1 VNEPIEMEVL
11 AIDDA
16 APPNPK
22 PESTPEPDPA
32 WRQWQG
38 RVKQLGAR
46 WWPLWVILGVVVVF
60 LVLTVGVVFG
70 AILLIVKI
78 VSGILGGIVR
88 LLTGNASSTSLR

>member
-1 VNEPIEMEVL
+1 MNEPIEMEVL

-16 APPNPK
+16 APPHPK
-22 PESTPEPDPA
+22 PETQPEPDPA

-38 RVKQLGAR
+38 RVKRLDAR
-46 WWPLWVILGVVVVF
+46 WWPLWVVLGVIVVF

-78 VSGILGGIVR
+78 VSGIIGGIVR
-88 LLTGNASSTSLR
+88 FLTGTSSSTSLR

>member
-1 VNEPIEMEVL
+1 MEVL

-16 APPNPK
+16 APPQPK
-22 PESTPEPDPA
+22 PETQSVPDPA

-38 RVKQLGAR
+38 RVKQLDAR
-46 WWPLWVILGVVVVF
+46 WWPLWVILGVIVVF

-78 VSGILGGIVR
+78 VSGIIGGIVR
-88 LLTGNASSTSLR
+88 FLTGTSSSTSLR

>member
-1 VNEPIEMEVL
+1 VNDPIEMEVL

-22 PESTPEPDPA
+22 PQSTPEPDPA

-38 RVKQLGAR
+38 RVKRLDAR
-46 WWPLWVILGVVVVF
+46 WWPLWVILGAIVVF

-70 AILLIVKI
+70 AILLIVKM
-78 VSGILGGIVR
+78 VSGLLGSLVR
-88 LLTGNASSTSLR
+88 LLTGTSSSTSLR

>member
-22 PESTPEPDPA
+22 PEPTPQPDPA

-38 RVKQLGAR
+38 RVKQLDAR
-46 WWPLWVILGVVVVF
+46 WWPLWVVLGILLVF
-60 LVLTVGVVFG
+60 VVLTVGVVFG
-70 AILLIVKI
+70 AVLLIVKI
-78 VSGILGGIVR
+78 VSGFLGGIAR
-88 LLTGNASSTSLR
+88 LFSGSSSSTSLR